1 MQMKNDTQMKKKDKI
16 LGYAEMAGETLV
28 VAGAAAWL
36 PMRGTAQVVF
46 ALGAVV
52 FAIGRLLQTPPH
64 EKYSPTDPKELTLRR
79 LYHQRV
85 IGMVALIVSAVV
97 MNMPS
102 GFHFGVYVAPSSWL
116 MVFVVFV
123 VIEVY
128 TVFRISAVEK
138 KDNEQK

>member
-1 MQMKNDTQMKKKDKI
+1 MTMKKKDKM

-28 VAGAAAWL
+28 VIGAAAWI
-36 PMRGTAQVVF
+36 PMRSTAQVVF
-46 ALGAVV
+46 AIGAVI

-64 EKYSPTDPKELTLRR
+64 ERCSPTDPKELTLRR

-85 IGMVALIVSAVV
+85 IGMVALIASAVV
-97 MNMPS
+97 MNMPQ
-102 GFHFGVYVAPSSWL
+102 GFHFGVYITPSSWL

-138 KDNEQK
+138 KDNGQK